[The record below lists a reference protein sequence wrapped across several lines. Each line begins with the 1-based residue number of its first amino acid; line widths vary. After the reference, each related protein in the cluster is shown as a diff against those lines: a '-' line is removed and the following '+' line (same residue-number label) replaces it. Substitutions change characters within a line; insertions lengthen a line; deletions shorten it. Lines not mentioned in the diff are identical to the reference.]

1 MSVVIRKLGKA
12 RRLKSKTQLAH
23 KPSGHGKGR
32 WHSRTSLWASKRKDR
47 RKRLIANASRR
58 RNRATR

>member
-1 MSVVIRKLGKA
+1 MTVKIRKLGKA
-12 RRLKSKTQLAH
+12 LRLRSKKDLAH
-23 KPSGHGKGR
+23 KPSGVGKGR

-58 RNRATR
+58 RNRGTR